1 MSIRS
6 GILSR
11 MAYLPR
17 SAQRIGRIVV
27 RESADV
33 VQMRVADLAYA
44 CDTDEATVIRFCRS
58 VGFDGYGDLREA
70 LENEIAEQRGRNESG
85 VPVGVN

>member
-6 GILSR
+6 DILSR

-17 SAQRIGRIVV
+17 SAQRIGRIVI

-44 CDTDEATVIRFCRS
+44 CDTDEAAVIRFCRS

-70 LENEIAEQRGRNESG
+70 LSNELAEQRRPNES
-85 VPVGVN
+85 VESVGVN